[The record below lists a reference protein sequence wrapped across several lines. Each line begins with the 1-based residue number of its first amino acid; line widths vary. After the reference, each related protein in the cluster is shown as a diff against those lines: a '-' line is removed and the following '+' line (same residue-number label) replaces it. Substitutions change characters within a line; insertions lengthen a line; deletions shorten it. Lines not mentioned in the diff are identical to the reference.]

1 MVGSMGQVGSAGDNA
16 AMESFFALLQ
26 KNVLNRRRRWE
37 TRNDLRIEIVT
48 WIERTYHRRR
58 RQARLGRLT
67 PIEYEMIMTPQ
78 TAAAA

>member
-1 MVGSMGQVGSAGDNA
+1 
-16 AMESFFALLQ
+16 MESFFALLQ

>member
-26 KNVLNRRRRWE
+26 KNVLDRRRRWA
-37 TRNDLRIEIVT
+37 TRDDLRIEIVT

-58 RQARLGRLT
+58 ARLDRLT
-67 PIEYEMIMTPQ
+67 AIEYEMIMAPQ